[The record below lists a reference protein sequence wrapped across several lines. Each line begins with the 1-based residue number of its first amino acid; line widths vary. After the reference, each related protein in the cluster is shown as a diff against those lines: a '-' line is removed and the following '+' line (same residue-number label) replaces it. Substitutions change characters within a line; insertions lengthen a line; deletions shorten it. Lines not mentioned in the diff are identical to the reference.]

1 MPIAFHAPVDR
12 PIEAPQPARGT
23 DDGGSGD
30 AFAALL
36 INAGKAPPTAE
47 VGVAAKDSGP
57 RKPHDDPP
65 GFDPLAAFAA
75 WVGTPPPAGAAG
87 AIREPGDSTGDL
99 LKSSTRTNTLAALAA
114 AAADTP
120 SAPDAGTAA
129 GGTAAAAGDATP
141 AAGTPASAAFAVL
154 AMRPGKDGAT
164 IAAPVSGPRTPA
176 NTDFESATAAA
187 QGATSATAAPAA
199 APLAQAAAL
208 LAKALGAK
216 SMLAATLTLPT
227 AIQRHDNTDAAPVVN
242 LGATIASVP
251 LPPAV
256 TIAQSVGTP
265 GFAAEVAGQMA
276 QLVHINADRAQLH
289 VQPADMGP
297 IDVTLQVRH
306 AQVTVTMVAADP
318 QTRAALELSLPQ
330 LRDLLANQGL
340 ALTNASVND
349 QAPRDSGNFQPGQRG
364 SSSAEGR
371 VAAINGAA
379 PVPAAASIALRR
391 LVDLYA

>member
-1 MPIAFHAPVDR
+1 
-12 PIEAPQPARGT
+12 
-23 DDGGSGD
+23 
-30 AFAALL
+30 
-36 INAGKAPPTAE
+36 APPTAE

-75 WVGTPPPAGAAG
+75 WAGAGTAD
-87 AIREPGDSTGDL
+87 ATRESGNGTGDL
-99 LKSSTRTNTLAALAA
+99 PPSAIRTIDPAVSPT
-114 AAADTP
+114 ADTP
-120 SAPDAGTAA
+120 SAVGAEPR
-129 GGTAAAAGDATP
+129 AGDAGATAGNATR
-141 AAGTPASAAFAVL
+141 AANASGRASFAAIATLPGNRDGAISAAV
-154 AMRPGKDGAT
+154 R
-164 IAAPVSGPRTPA
+164 GPRTA
-176 NTDFESATAAA
+176 TDTVLESATTDS
-187 QGATSATAAPAA
+187 QVSAPAA
-199 APLAQAAAL
+199 TSPAAMPLVEAAAL
-208 LAKALGAK
+208 LAKTLGAK
-216 SMLAATLTLPT
+216 SMLAATLTPAS
-227 AIQRHDNTDAAPVVN
+227 AIQRHDNADTTAVVN
-242 LGATIASVP
+242 LGATIASAP

-256 TIAQSVGTP
+256 TIAQSVGAP

-289 VQPADMGP
+289 VHPADMGP

-318 QTRAALELSLPQ
+318 QTRAALELALPQ

-349 QAPRDSGNFQPGQRG
+349 QAPRNSGNFQPGRRG
-364 SSSAEGR
+364 PSSADGH
-371 VAAINGAA
+371 VTAINGAV